1 MIRRYGECARD
12 QKEAMRGGS
21 GTIRFEH
28 LLEAEKDEFYG
39 KGRLFSKIFVEP
51 GCSIGYHV
59 HEGEMES
66 YYVVRGCPTYSDNG
80 VETELR
86 PGDVTLTLD
95 GEGHGVENRG
105 DETAEII
112 ALILYK

>member
-1 MIRRYGECARD
+1 MIRRYGDCARD
-12 QKEAMRGGS
+12 QKTEMRGGS

-28 LLEAEKDEFYG
+28 FLDGSKDEYYG
-39 KGRLFSKIFVEP
+39 KGRLFSKIIIDP

-66 YYVVRGCPTYSDNG
+66 FYVVRGRPFYNDNG
-80 VETELR
+80 TVFELA
-86 PGDVTLTLD
+86 PGDVTLTRD

-105 DETAEII
+105 GEPVELV